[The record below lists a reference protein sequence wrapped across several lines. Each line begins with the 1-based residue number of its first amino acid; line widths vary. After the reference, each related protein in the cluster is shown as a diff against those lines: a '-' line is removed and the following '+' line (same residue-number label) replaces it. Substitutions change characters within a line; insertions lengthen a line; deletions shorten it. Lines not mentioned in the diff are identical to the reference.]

1 MLALAGVSVSFDA
14 APAVTVNVAE
24 ADVSPAAL
32 AVMVALPTVVAV
44 KLALALPALGVTGD
58 AGLNVPV
65 TPLTA
70 NVIGLLALVTVLPLA
85 SWIVAV

>member
-1 MLALAGVSVSFDA
+1 MLLLAGVRTSFDA

-44 KLALALPALGVTGD
+44 KLVLALPPLGVIGD

>member
-1 MLALAGVSVSFDA
+1 MLVLAGVRVSFDA

-32 AVMVALPTVVAV
+32 AVMVALPTVVGV
-44 KLALALPALGVTGD
+44 KLALTLPPLGAIGD

-70 NVIGLLALVTVLPLA
+70 NVIGLLTLVTVLPLA